1 MGPNKVAPGDAGRT
15 GVAEDGDWVTWS
27 LQTGVGL
34 EPVLVRKR
42 HPEMCTEPDVR
53 VPVGDQ
59 GSKGLEDVTTTYWD
73 REWWPGQGWGAS
85 VWAWCICLPL

>member
-1 MGPNKVAPGDAGRT
+1 MGPSKVAPGDAGRT

-42 HPEMCTEPDVR
+42 HPEMCTERSRLCGCRWGTRDPR
-53 VPVGDQ
+53 V
-59 GSKGLEDVTTTYWD
+59 W
-73 REWWPGQGWGAS
+73 RM
-85 VWAWCICLPL
+85 